1 MTTLEKPN
9 ALIPGSTIAIVA
21 PAGPVLGEQAQEG
34 LRAGI
39 AALERAGFLTAQR
52 QDLFAQEGFL
62 AGDDARRAAEIMET
76 VARPEVG
83 AIFCARGGYGS
94 ARILPLL
101 NAEKIRAAA
110 KPLVG
115 FSDITAML
123 LWQQNCAGLVG
134 IHGPMLVSATDEQIE
149 ETLRLLGGELELPSV
164 LQGRAGFQGIAQGR
178 LTGGTLSVVAASL
191 GTPWEVNT
199 QGAIL
204 CIEEVNEQPYKLD
217 RYLQQL
223 KAAGKFDDLAGIALG
238 QFTDCCDERYPAPSA
253 EEVLRE
259 VFTEFDIPLVS
270 HLPVGHA
277 ADNRPWPMG
286 VQAEIDG
293 AKGTLAVLESAV
305 RKAV

>member
-1 MTTLEKPN
+1 MLEKPN

-21 PAGPVLGEQAQEG
+21 PAGPVLGEPAQQG

-39 AALERAGFLTAQR
+39 AALERAGFTTTQR
-52 QDLFAQEGFL
+52 SDLFAQEGFL
-62 AGDDARRAAEIMET
+62 AGDDARRAAEFMEY
-76 VARPEVG
+76 VERPEVG

-101 NAEKIRAAA
+101 DAAKIHAAA
-110 KPLVG
+110 KPFVG

-123 LWQQNCAGLVG
+123 LWQQKCAGLVG

-149 ETLRLLGGELELPSV
+149 ETLRLLTGELELPSV
-164 LQGRAGFQGIAQGR
+164 LQGRAGSKGIATGR

-191 GTPWEVNT
+191 GTPWEVDT

-204 CIEEVNEQPYKLD
+204 CVEEVNEQPYKLD

-223 KAAGKFDDLAGIALG
+223 KSAGKFNDLVGVALG
-238 QFTDCCDERYPAPSA
+238 QFTDCCDARYPAPSA

-259 VFTEFDIPLVS
+259 VFAEFDIPLVDE
-270 HLPVGHA
+270 LPVGHA

-293 AKGTLAVLESAV
+293 GKGTLAVLESAV
-305 RKAV
+305 RRTA

>member
-1 MTTLEKPN
+1 MTSLTKPN
-9 ALIPGSTIAIVA
+9 ALVPGSTIAIVA

-39 AALERAGFLTAQR
+39 AALERAGFPTTHR

-62 AGDDARRAAEIMET
+62 AGDDARRAAEIMEY
-76 VARPEVG
+76 VATPEVG

-94 ARILPLL
+94 ARILSLL
-101 NAEKIRAAA
+101 DAEKIRAAA

-134 IHGPMLVSATDEQIE
+134 IHGPMLVDATDAQIE
-149 ETLRLLGGELELPSV
+149 ETLRLLSGELELPHV
-164 LQGRAGFQGIAQGR
+164 LQGSAGSDGVAEGPLI
-178 LTGGTLSVVAASL
+178 GGTLSVVAASL
-191 GTPWEVNT
+191 GTPWEIDT

-223 KAAGKFDDLAGIALG
+223 KAAGKFQDLAGVALG
-238 QFTDCCDERYPAPSA
+238 QFIDCCDSRYPAPAA
-253 EEVLRE
+253 EEVLRD
-259 VFTEFDIPLVS
+259 VFAEFDIPLVS

-286 VQAEIDG
+286 VLAKIDG
-293 AKGTLAVLESAV
+293 EQGTLAVLESAV
-305 RKAV
+305 R